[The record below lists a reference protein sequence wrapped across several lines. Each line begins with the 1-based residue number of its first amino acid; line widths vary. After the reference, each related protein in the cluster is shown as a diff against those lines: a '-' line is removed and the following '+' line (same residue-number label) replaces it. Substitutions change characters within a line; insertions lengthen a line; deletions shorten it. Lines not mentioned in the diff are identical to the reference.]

1 MLTGSALTQPMSVAP
16 PDVLPRCPASV
27 PTPRGRGVSWAEST
41 VVVSMGWWLA
51 WLCPLAWVAG
61 TAVQLGQRTVSS
73 LALHALALAVAAGL
87 LVFAVWTMRRA
98 PYWLGRGA
106 ACVAAA
112 LLLGWGLTGMR
123 ASARLAEAVPSGWQG
138 REVPLCVQIDG
149 LPARTAWGVRVDA
162 ILLGA
167 EGQGCQGARP
177 APNRPF
183 HRLQLQVPEGLAMTA
198 LRSGEVWRLR
208 AKVRAPDGLAN
219 PGGHDAELGPFARG
233 VRAVASVRAK
243 PEAPVRV
250 AAAEGWSDG
259 WVERARHAVR
269 EAIAQAVSNPA
280 SAGVLAGLAVGDQS
294 AIERDD
300 WAIFR
305 QTGVAHVVAI
315 SGTHVVMCGWL
326 VAWLVRRLWGRVPAL
341 ALRWP
346 APEVARWV
354 GVAGAAGYAV
364 LAGWGL
370 PAQRTVWMLLIVSLL
385 RSGARRWPWPLV
397 CLWAAAGVLAFEPW
411 AWRQAGFW
419 LSFVA
424 VAVLMNDG
432 SIRQPGRGPEPHQG
446 GPLPNGPDTL
456 PTRPSWRGR
465 AQTLWAQGRELLR
478 VQVLV
483 TLSLAPVTLACFQ
496 QFSLI
501 GLVANLVAIPVFTL
515 LITPMALLGVVWSP
529 IWGLAAHGVEVMRA
543 VLGWLAEV
551 PYATW
556 SSPETP
562 LWLTVGMVA
571 AGMLCLR
578 PWPWRLKL
586 LLMPSLL
593 PLAWLPPTWRVLPP
607 PAHGFHVVAA
617 DVGQGSAVLVR
628 TARHA
633 LLFDAGPAM
642 GREHDAGE
650 RVVLPLLQALGVTQ
664 LDTLML
670 SHEDADHA
678 GGARAV
684 LRGVPVM
691 ALHHSLPAGHP
702 LLAPSGEA
710 PGPRPEAKPCEAG
723 QAWTW
728 DGVRFE
734 VLHPFTRR
742 ADRSDGRRSDGNAHS
757 CVLRVSVPARAGQDA
772 ASLLLTGDI
781 GHAEERA
788 LVARHGADVLS
799 STVLVVPHHGS
810 AGSSSEALLKAVQ
823 PRDAVVQVGRRNAYG
838 HPSPVVMRRYSEHGI
853 AVRGTPACG
862 AWTWDSTAPR
872 GSCWRDTTARYWFV
886 RDGRD

>member
-1 MLTGSALTQPMSVAP
+1 
-16 PDVLPRCPASV
+16 
-27 PTPRGRGVSWAEST
+27 
-41 VVVSMGWWLA
+41 MGWSLA

-61 TAVQLGQRTVSS
+61 TAIQLAQRTVSS
-73 LALHALALAVAAGL
+73 PAVHALAMAVAVGL
-87 LVFAVWTMRRA
+87 MAFAVWATRRP
-98 PYWLGRGA
+98 PYWLGPGG

-123 ASARLAEAVPSGWQG
+123 ATARLAEAVPSGWQG
-138 REVPLCVQIDG
+138 REVSLCVQIDG

-167 EGQGCQGARP
+167 EGQGCPGARP
-177 APNRPF
+177 ARKRPF
-183 HRLQLQVPEGLAMTA
+183 QRLQLQVPEGLAMTA
-198 LRSGEVWRLR
+198 LRSGEVWQLR
-208 AKVRAPDGLAN
+208 ARVRAPDGLAN

-243 PEAPVRV
+243 PEAPVRM
-250 AAAEGWSDG
+250 AAAEGWSAG

-269 EAIAQAVSNPA
+269 EAIAQAVDNPA

-315 SGTHVVMCGWL
+315 SGTHVVICGWL

-432 SIRQPGRGPEPHQG
+432 SARQPGREPEPDKEAG
-446 GPLPNGPDTL
+446 SPPNGPDAR
-456 PTRPSWRGR
+456 PARPSRRR
-465 AQTLWAQGRELLR
+465 AQALWAQGRELLR

-529 IWGLAAHGVEVMRA
+529 VWVLAAHGVDGMRS

-551 PYATW
+551 PHATW
-556 SSPETP
+556 SSPEMP
-562 LWLTVGMVA
+562 LGLTVGMVA

-586 LLMPSLL
+586 LLGPLLL
-593 PLAWLPPTWRVLPP
+593 PLAWLPPAWRVLPP
-607 PAHGFHVVAA
+607 PAHGFQVVAA

-650 RVVLPLLQALGVTQ
+650 RVVLPLLRALGVAQ

-684 LRGVPVM
+684 LGGVPVM
-691 ALHHSLPAGHP
+691 TLHHSLPAGHP
-702 LLAPSGEA
+702 LLTPSREA
-710 PGPRPEAKPCEAG
+710 SGPRPEARPCEAG
-723 QAWTW
+723 QVWTW

-734 VLHPFTRR
+734 VLHPFAPRP
-742 ADRSDGRRSDGNAHS
+742 DRFDGRRGDGNAHS
-757 CVLRVSVPARAGQDA
+757 CVLKVSVPAGAGPAA

-788 LVARHGADVLS
+788 LVARHGANALS

-810 AGSSSEALLKAVQ
+810 AGSSGEALLKAVQ
-823 PRDAVVQVGRRNAYG
+823 PREAVVQVGRRNAYG
-838 HPSPVVMRRYSEHGI
+838 HPSPGVMQRYTQHGI

-862 AWTWDSTAPR
+862 AWTWDSTALR

>member
-1 MLTGSALTQPMSVAP
+1 MSLVERA
-16 PDVLPRCPASV
+16 A
-27 PTPRGRGVSWAEST
+27 A
-41 VVVSMGWWLA
+41 VSMGWWLA
-51 WLCPLAWVAG
+51 WLGPLAWVAG
-61 TAVQLGQRTVSS
+61 TAIQLGQRTVSS
-73 LALHALALAVAAGL
+73 PAVHALALAVAVA
-87 LVFAVWTMRRA
+87 LVALAVCAMRRA
-98 PYWLGRGA
+98 PYWLGCGPV
-106 ACVAAA
+106 CVAAC

-123 ASARLAEAVPSGWQG
+123 AAERLAEAVPPGWQG
-138 REVPLCVQIDG
+138 REVSLCVQIDG

-167 EGQGCQGARP
+167 EGQACRGARP
-177 APNRPF
+177 ARKRPF
-183 HRLQLQVPEGLAMTA
+183 QRLQLQVPEGLAMTA
-198 LRSGEVWRLR
+198 LRSGEVWQLR
-208 AKVRAPDGLAN
+208 ARVRAPDGLAN
-219 PGGHDAELGPFARG
+219 PGGHDAERGPFARG

-243 PEAPVRV
+243 PEAPVRM
-250 AAAEGWSDG
+250 AAAEGWSAG
-259 WVERARHAVR
+259 WVERTRHAVR
-269 EAIAQAVSNPA
+269 EAIAQAVDNPA

-300 WAIFR
+300 WTIFR

-326 VAWLVRRLWGRVPAL
+326 VGWLVRRLWGRVPAL

-432 SIRQPGRGPEPHQG
+432 GVRQPEHGPAPDRVAGSVPIGPEAR
-446 GPLPNGPDTL
+446 
-456 PTRPSWRGR
+456 PTMPSWRCR
-465 AQTLWAQGRELLR
+465 AQALWARGRELLR
-478 VQVLV
+478 VQLLV

-515 LITPMALLGVVWSP
+515 LITPMALLGVVWPP
-529 IWGLAAHGVEVMRA
+529 IWRLAAHLVDGMRS

-551 PYATW
+551 PHASW
-556 SSPETP
+556 SSPEMP
-562 LWLTVGMVA
+562 LGLTVGMVA
-571 AGMLCLR
+571 ACMLCLR
-578 PWPWRLKL
+578 PWPWRLKML
-586 LLMPSLL
+586 LVPLLL
-593 PLAWLPPTWRVLPP
+593 PLAWLPPAWRVLPP
-607 PAHGFHVVAA
+607 PAQGFQVVAA

-650 RVVLPLLQALGVTQ
+650 RVVLPLLQALGVAR

-684 LRGVPVM
+684 LGGVPVTT
-691 ALHHSLPAGHP
+691 LHHSLPAGHP
-702 LLAPSGEA
+702 LLTRPGEA
-710 PGPRPEAKPCEAG
+710 SRPRPETIACEAG
-723 QAWTW
+723 QMWTW

-734 VLHPFTRR
+734 VLHPFAVR
-742 ADRSDGRRSDGNAHS
+742 ADRFDGRRGDGNAHS
-757 CVLRVSVPARAGQDA
+757 CVLKVSVPARADQGA

-788 LVARHGADVLS
+788 LVARHGAPALT

-810 AGSSSEALLKAVQ
+810 AGSSGEALLKAVQ

-838 HPSPVVMRRYSEHGI
+838 HPSPSVMQRYTEHGI
-853 AVRGTPACG
+853 TVRGTPACG
-862 AWTWDSTAPR
+862 AWVWDSTALR